1 MKLVNILGTILV
13 ILLVAIAVFVFLSPR
28 LGWRIDTVLS
38 GSMEPH
44 LKVGGVIVTQ
54 PVDTAKINVGEI
66 ITFRSPLNG
75 KLTSHRV
82 VDIVDGESRGFRTKG
97 DANEDADPFT
107 ITAEQLVGRVFLHIP
122 YFGYVT
128 SFLKT
133 SLGLLLTLCL
143 PGLIIV
149 IIEIRNICQAAS
161 RRRYERKYYY

>member
-1 MKLVNILGTILV
+1 MKLANILGTILV

-28 LGWRIDTVLS
+28 LGWRVDTVLS

-44 LKVGGVIVTQ
+44 LRVGGVVVTQ
-54 PVDTAKINVGEI
+54 PVETAGIGTGDI

-82 VDIVDGESRGFRTKG
+82 IDVVNGESRGFRTKG

-107 ITAEQLVGRVFLHIP
+107 ITEEQLVGKVFLHIP
-122 YFGYVT
+122 YFGYIT
-128 SFLKT
+128 GFLKT

-143 PGLIIV
+143 PGLLIV
-149 IIEIRNICQAAS
+149 IIEIRNIYRAAS

>member
-44 LKVGGVIVTQ
+44 LQVGGVVVTQ
-54 PVDTAKINVGEI
+54 PADIASISKGDI

-82 VDIVDGESRGFRTKG
+82 TDIVDAESRGFRVKG

-133 SLGLLLTLCL
+133 SLGLILTMCL
-143 PGLIIV
+143 PALIIV
-149 IIEIRNICQAAS
+149 IMEIRNICRAAS